1 MYCGQCGK
9 KVMDNMLFCPFCG
22 SPIVIPEQDEP
33 EAAVPATETAPAA
46 EESRQISLFEKKEL
60 PEDAEEETESDEE
73 EFEPLSF
80 SFDDP
85 DSGFDDDDEAVSD
98 EDFAAAFGDDSEDD
112 EDDDEDFIPDILLL
126 EEESI
131 DSLEE
136 EEAEPEAEP
145 AKEEPAPKP
154 VRPERRK
161 APEMNRRRENK
172 TYIPVKEVDVDNL
185 FMDEED
191 LEEDA
196 DEYDLP
202 DDFDAGFEDEFEF
215 EEPEEGSFVQ
225 RHIRGIVGLILMLV
239 LALII
244 LIWAM
249 SGKGQ
254 VTLAK
259 LNLAWDPEV
268 YADLGFEA
276 YHQDS
281 DLLAARY
288 YEKAL
293 ARDPENYDYAHSAMV
308 AYYEADRIESAAS
321 MLKKCVEMRPDSA
334 EPYQEMLI
342 LYPDPANRPWEIK
355 ELIRMGYQRT
365 GDASLNIQ

>member
-9 KVMDNMLFCPFCG
+9 KVMENMLFCPFCG

-33 EAAVPATETAPAA
+33 VTAAPEAEKKAVPEAVPA
-46 EESRQISLFEKKEL
+46 EEARQISLFEDIEES
-60 PEDAEEETESDEE
+60 EDIEAEDVVD
-73 EFEPLSF
+73 FEPLRF
-80 SFDDP
+80 SFDDV
-85 DSGFDDDDEAVSD
+85 DDDDEDSD
-98 EDFAAAFGDDSEDD
+98 GELAAAF
-112 EDDDEDFIPDILLL
+112 DDDPPEENYVPDLLIV

-131 DSLEE
+131 ETLS
-136 EEAEPEAEP
+136 EEAEDVKPE
-145 AKEEPAPKP
+145 P
-154 VRPERRK
+154 VKHPVKERRK
-161 APEMNRRRENK
+161 TPEMNRRRVNK
-172 TYIPVKEVDVDNL
+172 TYIPVKEVDMDNL
-185 FMDEED
+185 FMDEESH
-191 LEEDA
+191 EDE

-202 DDFDAGFEDEFEF
+202 EDNEDEFERDFEF

-239 LALII
+239 LAIII

-259 LNLAWDPEV
+259 LNLAWNPEI

-276 YHQDS
+276 YQSDS

-293 ARDPENYDYAHSAMV
+293 ARDTENYDYAHSAMV

-321 MLKKCVEMRPDSA
+321 MLKKCVEMRPDSV

-342 LYPDPANRPWEIK
+342 LYPDAATRPWEIR
-355 ELIRMGYQRT
+355 ELIRMGYERT
-365 GDASLNIQ
+365 GDASLKIE